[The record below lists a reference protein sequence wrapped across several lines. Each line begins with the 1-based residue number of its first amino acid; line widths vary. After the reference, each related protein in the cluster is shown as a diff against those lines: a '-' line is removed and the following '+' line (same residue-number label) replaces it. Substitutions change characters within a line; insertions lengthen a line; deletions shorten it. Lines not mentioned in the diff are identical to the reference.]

1 MHSPPQH
8 GNDMKLGS
16 LKEGG
21 RDGTLVVVSRDL
33 SQAVQATGIAPTLQ
47 RALEDW
53 SNLAPRLNA
62 LYDALNDGSA
72 DGAFDL
78 DVAKLAAPLPRAYEF
93 VDGSAYLPHV
103 ERVRR
108 ARGAD
113 VPESFYTDPL
123 MYQATSAGFL
133 GPRDP
138 VRVVDEAY
146 GIDLEAEIVVV
157 TDDVPMAVTPEQAA
171 GHIQLLGLVND
182 VSLRGLIP
190 GELAKGFGF
199 LQSKPRSALSPVFV
213 TPDELG
219 DAWRGNKLHLPLLT
233 HVNGEWFG
241 APEAG
246 EDMQFDFSQL
256 VAHAAKTRPLSA
268 GTIVGSGTIAN
279 QDTSKGASCFAER
292 RTVEALRDG
301 KPSTP
306 FMSFGD
312 SVRIEMLDAAGGS
325 IFGAIEQR
333 IERQAVP

>member
-1 MHSPPQH
+1 
-8 GNDMKLGS
+8 MKLGS

-21 RDGTLVVVSRDL
+21 RDGTLIVVSRDL
-33 SQAVQATGIAPTLQ
+33 SRGVRATGIAPTMQ
-47 RALEDW
+47 QALEDW
-53 SNLAPRLNA
+53 SNAAPRLNA
-62 LYDALNDGSA
+62 LYEALDAGTA

-78 DVAKLAAPLPRAYEF
+78 DMAALAAPLPRAYEF

-108 ARGAD
+108 ARGAQ

-138 VRVVDEAY
+138 VRVPSEDY
-146 GIDLEAEIVVV
+146 GIDLEAEVVVV
-157 TDDVPMAVTPEQAA
+157 TDDVPMAATPEEAA
-171 GHIQLLGLVND
+171 GHIQLIGLVND
-182 VSLRGLIP
+182 VSLRNLIP
-190 GELAKGFGF
+190 NELAKGFGF

-219 DAWRGNKLHLPLLT
+219 DAWRGNKVHLPMLT

-246 EDMQFDFSQL
+246 VDMQFDFAQL
-256 VAHAAKTRPLSA
+256 VAHVAKTRPLTA
-268 GTIVGSGTIAN
+268 GTIVGSGTVAN
-279 QDTSKGASCFAER
+279 EDTSLGASCFAER
-292 RTVEALRDG
+292 RTVETLEHG
-301 KPSTP
+301 KPLTP
-306 FMSFGD
+306 FLAYGD
-312 SVRIEMLDAAGGS
+312 TVRIEMLDRDGRS

-333 IERQAVP
+333 IEPHVR